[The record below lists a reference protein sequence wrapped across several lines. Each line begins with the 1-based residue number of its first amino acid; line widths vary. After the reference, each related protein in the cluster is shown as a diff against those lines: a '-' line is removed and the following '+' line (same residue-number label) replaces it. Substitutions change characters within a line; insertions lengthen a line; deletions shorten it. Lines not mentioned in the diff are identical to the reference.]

1 MTASAGSLAAEEPEL
16 EVGPEDVEVNVNVTS
31 LFPASHPL
39 TAAAVAFM
47 RQVPSPVAV
56 ITPVDELTV
65 HPAVPADTTL

>member
-1 MTASAGSLAAEEPEL
+1 MKAEEPEL

-39 TAAAVAFM
+39 TAAAVALM
-47 RQVPSPVAV
+47 RHDPSPVAV
-56 ITPVDELTV
+56 MTPVHELTV